1 MPRPKD
7 ELGAG
12 RSHGRAA
19 RWFGRRRRG
28 ARPAADA
35 RAADAPA
42 QSEGEELS
50 AEGAS
55 HRHRELNSITGKGAP
70 IITQAQRKDARWSG
84 AGGGR
89 QSRRRQSRSSGDSR
103 FGVGLARTRTRTR
116 TRTRNLALTRTPTP
130 TPTLSSNEEERGSRN
145 KGRKSDRKSSPRASP
160 SPPGRRRGSAKGGI
174 GTSDVD
180 VNVAQEKPARSH
192 DRHKHLCSLAS
203 SSNLLASAEPSVPAG
218 VSAALAESSS
228 KVLGLGLRLG
238 VGGWVSW

>member
-1 MPRPKD
+1 MLPLLQLLPLLAVGWLVCLAFRDLRRSRKHRRPPPYNILPGILKDEVPRPKD

-42 QSEGEELS
+42 QGEGEELS

-103 FGVGLARTRTRTR
+103 LGLGLARTRT
-116 TRTRNLALTRTPTP
+116 
-130 TPTLSSNEEERGSRN
+130 
-145 KGRKSDRKSSPRASP
+145 
-160 SPPGRRRGSAKGGI
+160 
-174 GTSDVD
+174 
-180 VNVAQEKPARSH
+180 
-192 DRHKHLCSLAS
+192 
-203 SSNLLASAEPSVPAG
+203 
-218 VSAALAESSS
+218 
-228 KVLGLGLRLG
+228 
-238 VGGWVSW
+238 